1 MKIQLVLV
9 SITTYITTLQAL
21 NFDSFVL
28 QATSLIL
35 TSDMQ
40 YGSAI
45 INNTIYLYK
54 QAKG

>member
-1 MKIQLVLV
+1 MKIHLVLV

-21 NFDSFVL
+21 NFDYFVL